1 MKKVL
6 LMMMAMVVATV
17 VSAADVIVKRDAE
30 RIEAKVIELS
40 KKEIKYKKLNN
51 IEGPTYV
58 IPVEEVESIMFENG
72 EVQVFEQ
79 KAEPTPVIVE
89 EEPVGEDKYKFE
101 VQPED
106 NYFFGIMVGYA
117 TRQFDYK
124 KAGGKRSMASNE
136 EGNTNTYTPS
146 FQFGLMFQPAFKFGL
161 GFRTGIIT
169 NYARE
174 LWKEPN
180 EKGEVVEMEMHDITL
195 GVPLDLSWRCKL
207 YKKLSASIYTG
218 AVVECGAW
226 QTRQLKGSDPS
237 GTLYDGNKTSPY
249 SGKEGYWG
257 INISWEV
264 GASIQW
270 DRLRIDVG
278 GDFGLMNKG
287 TDANKVFWNRPV
299 YVSLTC
305 MF

>member
-30 RIEAKVIELS
+30 RIEAKIVELS

-79 KAEPTPVIVE
+79 KAEPAPVIVE
-89 EEPVGEDKYKFE
+89 EEPMGEDKYKFE

-106 NYFFGIMVGYA
+106 NYFFGLMVGYA
-117 TRQFDYK
+117 TRQFSY
-124 KAGGKRSMASNE
+124 AGTKRSMT
-136 EGNTNTYTPS
+136 GFKDWTPS
-146 FQFGLMFQPAFKFGL
+146 FQFGLMFEPAFKYGL

-169 NYARE
+169 NYSRE
-174 LWKEPN
+174 LYDAISMVDGSPIPDQ
-180 EKGEVVEMEMHDITL
+180 EMHDITL

-218 AVVECGAW
+218 LLVECGAW
-226 QTRQLKGSDPS
+226 QARQKKGSDPNDN
-237 GTLYDGNKTSPY
+237 LYDGESPY
-249 SGKEGYWG
+249 TGKSGYWG
-257 INISWEV
+257 INLSWEV

-278 GDFGLMNKG
+278 GDFGMMNKG
-287 TDANKVFWNRPV
+287 GEGANLKWNRPV